1 MPIVAGEFC
10 WKKLKKA
17 ENSFHEK
24 RSVKAALNVFTQN
37 NTYSELLAY
46 LWTAPDFELWIK
58 GRTENNSHQHSI
70 KYLGNCSHALLSQL
84 SSDAIKNKNPK
95 QFTTRVG

>member
-17 ENSFHEK
+17 ENLFHEK

-37 NTYSELLAY
+37 NTYGELLAS
-46 LWTAPDFELWIK
+46 LRTAPDFKLLIK
-58 GRTENNSHQHSI
+58 GGTKSNSHQHSI
-70 KYLGNCSHALLSQL
+70 NISEVEAMHHSRSFRQM
-84 SSDAIKNKNPK
+84 
-95 QFTTRVG
+95 Q